1 MNKTKNNLNKTNS
14 SGWLDNYSEDF
25 SIDKYAEGGGVWEDI
40 KEELNTE
47 VVNPIKNFF
56 FPKETKKKV
65 YTDPKTLPKSF
76 NLQDNRKINPITK
89 KALNPTKDLKN
100 FKGIDKENV
109 QAIIKMA
116 DYLGYPRDLALAVSL
131 QESGLGKIDDNLG
144 HNLDYYFDP
153 KGKNELFTE
162 EEIEAGAFITGL
174 KEKANYAKTLY
185 NQKKIPKNDL
195 IYQLQAYNGFGK
207 LNPNTEIDYY
217 ENPNQKFYG
226 VDVKGNPLSL
236 KDNPLYGKT
245 IINFRDSIINQDPT
259 LKKFLNLPKYYEDG
273 GPIFKKIEVTSPSDN
288 TRRTID
294 SPINLMTK
302 EQLRNLDKATKLK
315 ANEEKAQI
323 ANRNKRIK
331 LADKARKEDAT
342 IENMALRAS
351 VLGDR
356 MRFFPNENNI
366 IDDLNPLRYI
376 GDLAGNVG
384 QIPLN
389 IKEGDY
395 SQAALNLATPMAMG
409 AIGGIGTQNTGQFV
423 NNLINPL
430 ADISDK
436 LLKKQSVQKFLENPR
451 FDLGRKEF
459 LPESLSFDYQDLGDE
474 NFAVLLRDPN
484 NKIQANL
491 SLFKEYEDWYK
502 PGIISVKENLQG
514 HKIQDILYQKG
525 IEEVR
530 KKGLKGIRSG
540 DYLMEPEKTIKAQNR
555 FIKENLLPDAST
567 QNKNLPIVGLLNHK
581 NPNLYEDFFAYY
593 ATIPKEI
600 KYKHSIKE
608 LYDSFKNI
616 LPGNKS
622 TKALEYLN
630 GGTINNNMK
639 NKKTKKYPAGGYL
652 NYQEGYK
659 GFGMGPELYQDNS
672 YFRSVM
678 PDNIEDMEEMINKPS
693 VFSGIN
699 DVLGSVNQGVNQV
712 TGLMSKFQNPQ
723 TGMTNTGMINPEQAF
738 MQNYQSTPGKK
749 IDINDPANL
758 TDFEDFDM
766 SNLWSDYF
774 NPSKSSNPFPS
785 NLLNS
790 VAPPAKNGG
799 YLKKYQ
805 DGGEMDMLPV
815 GAPEYIHK
823 SNVFNEQYNPVP
835 RVHFS
840 DDTTAY
846 DMGVNLNDLV
856 NMNGGRIRQ
865 YAGGGFA
872 EMYGNSYGGASSS
885 PRLFNANTGRATL
898 GELQAATQNDFLN
911 TKVRNDRQQFVDDKV
926 DWGAFN
932 FLKQPAGFVLGRLS
946 EVPIVGNITK
956 SALGDSFLTRTK
968 GYTVGSGVG
977 KTITGVGKIAGG
989 IATGN
994 VGMVGSGIGDVGSGV
1009 GSTYGNLAARDAM
1022 SDYNKSGYVSNKRLE
1037 KASQDF
1043 GNMMDT
1049 ASGLFG
1055 NIKGGVGMAKNMGG
1069 MEGMFGNMK
1078 GGQTGMKGFGNFMG
1092 NLTGFRNE
1100 DGGMLDYEYTMVPE
1114 FKKGGL
1120 TPSKAEKMLHDK
1132 SFTTD
1137 KQRKY
1142 FGYIASQNKKT
1153 EGGWLDSL

>member
-1 MNKTKNNLNKTNS
+1 
-14 SGWLDNYSEDF
+14 
-25 SIDKYAEGGGVWEDI
+25 
-40 KEELNTE
+40 
-47 VVNPIKNFF
+47 
-56 FPKETKKKV
+56 
-65 YTDPKTLPKSF
+65 
-76 NLQDNRKINPITK
+76 
-89 KALNPTKDLKN
+89 
-100 FKGIDKENV
+100 
-109 QAIIKMA
+109 
-116 DYLGYPRDLALAVSL
+116 
-131 QESGLGKIDDNLG
+131 
-144 HNLDYYFDP
+144 
-153 KGKNELFTE
+153 
-162 EEIEAGAFITGL
+162 
-174 KEKANYAKTLY
+174 
-185 NQKKIPKNDL
+185 
-195 IYQLQAYNGFGK
+195 
-207 LNPNTEIDYY
+207 
-217 ENPNQKFYG
+217 
-226 VDVKGNPLSL
+226 
-236 KDNPLYGKT
+236 
-245 IINFRDSIINQDPT
+245 
-259 LKKFLNLPKYYEDG
+259 
-273 GPIFKKIEVTSPSDN
+273 
-288 TRRTID
+288 
-294 SPINLMTK
+294 
-302 EQLRNLDKATKLK
+302 
-315 ANEEKAQI
+315 
-323 ANRNKRIK
+323 
-331 LADKARKEDAT
+331 
-342 IENMALRAS
+342 
-351 VLGDR
+351 
-356 MRFFPNENNI
+356 
-366 IDDLNPLRYI
+366 
-376 GDLAGNVG
+376 
-384 QIPLN
+384 
-389 IKEGDY
+389 
-395 SQAALNLATPMAMG
+395 
-409 AIGGIGTQNTGQFV
+409 
-423 NNLINPL
+423 
-430 ADISDK
+430 
-436 LLKKQSVQKFLENPR
+436 
-451 FDLGRKEF
+451 
-459 LPESLSFDYQDLGDE
+459 
-474 NFAVLLRDPN
+474 
-484 NKIQANL
+484 
-491 SLFKEYEDWYK
+491 
-502 PGIISVKENLQG
+502 
-514 HKIQDILYQKG
+514 
-525 IEEVR
+525 
-530 KKGLKGIRSG
+530 
-540 DYLMEPEKTIKAQNR
+540 
-555 FIKENLLPDAST
+555 
-567 QNKNLPIVGLLNHK
+567 
-581 NPNLYEDFFAYY
+581 
-593 ATIPKEI
+593 
-600 KYKHSIKE
+600 
-608 LYDSFKNI
+608 
-616 LPGNKS
+616 
-622 TKALEYLN
+622 
-630 GGTINNNMK
+630 
-639 NKKTKKYPAGGYL
+639 
-652 NYQEGYK
+652 
-659 GFGMGPELYQDNS
+659 MGPELYQDNS